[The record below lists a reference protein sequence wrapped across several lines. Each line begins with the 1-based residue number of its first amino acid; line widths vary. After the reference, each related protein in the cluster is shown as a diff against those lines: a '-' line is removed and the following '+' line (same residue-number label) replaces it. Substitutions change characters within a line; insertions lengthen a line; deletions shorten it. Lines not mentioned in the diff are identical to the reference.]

1 MKPSIISVI
10 YKENIQVNEY
20 NSAEKNERKRILK
33 NRKLFL
39 IMVEILT
46 RNMIQLIYGKRKE
59 NQINDGDNVT
69 REETFHIKRSL

>member
-20 NSAEKNERKRILK
+20 NSTEKNERKRILK